1 MSNDVVPDL
10 TRVPEEARERVAL
23 TTSCGDC
30 DDLPKVDAAGRVVTL
45 DDGRRVQ
52 VMHNG
57 VLVEAGGYFGDWM
70 SEIIRTLRGHHEP
83 QEELAFARVLSRMAA
98 EGADAPTA
106 IELGSFWA
114 YYSLWFLHDF
124 PSGRVLAMEPDPGNL
139 DLGRRNFALNGRNG
153 TFLQGVIGPAP
164 GEVTSFVSEADGQ
177 VHPVT
182 QYDLATLMDA
192 GDMDHVD
199 LLLCDIQGGEQFF
212 FDQARELLLR
222 GAVRFAVISTH
233 HHSISGDPLTH
244 QNLLGLFREIG
255 AHIIVEHTVG
265 ESFSGDGL
273 IVVSFDAAAD
283 KDFVVTTSLARQGD
297 SLFGALEYD
306 LARAMA
312 EREICQRERD
322 ACQQS
327 NRELSAELARV
338 HQTRLWRW
346 SAPGRQAYAR
356 LRTVRN

>member
-1 MSNDVVPDL
+1 MSSDVAVDL
-10 TRVPEEARERVAL
+10 ERVPEEVRARVAL
-23 TTSCGDC
+23 TTSCRDC
-30 DDLPKVDAAGRVVTL
+30 DELPKVENAGQVVTL
-45 DDGRRVQ
+45 DDGHRVQ

-57 VLVEAGGYFGDWM
+57 VVVEAGGYFGDWM
-70 SEIIRTLRGHHEP
+70 SEIIRALRGHHEP
-83 QEELAFARVLSRMAA
+83 QEEWAFARVLSRLAS
-98 EGADAPTA
+98 EDLRAPTA

-124 PSGRVLAMEPDPGNL
+124 PDGRVVAMEPDPHNL
-139 DLGRRNFALNGRNG
+139 ELGRRNFALNGRTG
-153 TFLQGVIGPAP
+153 TFLQGVIGPRP
-164 GEVTSFVSEADGQ
+164 GEVTSFTSEFDGQ
-177 VHPVT
+177 AHPVT
-182 QYDLATLMDA
+182 QYDLAALMSV

-212 FDQARELLLR
+212 FDQARDLLLS

-244 QNLLGLFREIG
+244 QKLLHGFREMG

-283 KDFVVTTSLARQGD
+283 KDFVVTTSMARQGD

-306 LARAMA
+306 LARVAA
-312 EREICQRERD
+312 ERDDRRSERD
-322 ACQQS
+322 ECERSKQ
-327 NRELSAELARV
+327 ELSVELARV
-338 HQTRLWRW
+338 RGTRLWRW
-346 SAPGRQAYAR
+346 AEQPRRAYAR
-356 LRTVRN
+356 IRRSRG